1 VAALV
6 SSFFGGSFSAAL
18 PVIGP
23 FAVAN
28 RTPDVPRMVVF
39 PFHSDIQ
46 AAAISKDNTT
56 MFIVDRFNNVVRV
69 IDLSAREQTSTIT
82 VGRPPIVN
90 SANSAPPDGTVVAG
104 IRPTS
109 IMVSPVKNDYRAFV
123 TGRLTRIVVLSACET
138 AVFHEM
144 KEDNV
149 NQLPSLAL
157 SFTWVG
163 IPSVFAT
170 LWRVE
175 DKATSILMETFY
187 RNLKNK
193 MGLYES
199 LRVAQTEMI
208 EGGAYTSPYYWA
220 SVILFGAW
228 L

>member
-1 VAALV
+1 MKRTGMEAVRFSESAIYYGRLSGLLSTAVAAVTADHGGRAVSGVAIVRQTMKTIDTLYQKLNILNVMTAPVLSACGAGALGVAALV
-6 SSFFGGSFSAAL
+6 SSFFG
-18 PVIGP
+18 
-23 FAVAN
+23 
-28 RTPDVPRMVVF
+28 
-39 PFHSDIQ
+39 
-46 AAAISKDNTT
+46 
-56 MFIVDRFNNVVRV
+56 
-69 IDLSAREQTSTIT
+69 
-82 VGRPPIVN
+82 
-90 SANSAPPDGTVVAG
+90 
-104 IRPTS
+104 
-109 IMVSPVKNDYRAFV
+109 
-123 TGRLTRIVVLSACET
+123 LTRIVVLSACET

>member
-1 VAALV
+1 
-6 SSFFGGSFSAAL
+6 
-18 PVIGP
+18 
-23 FAVAN
+23 
-28 RTPDVPRMVVF
+28 
-39 PFHSDIQ
+39 
-46 AAAISKDNTT
+46 
-56 MFIVDRFNNVVRV
+56 
-69 IDLSAREQTSTIT
+69 
-82 VGRPPIVN
+82 
-90 SANSAPPDGTVVAG
+90 
-104 IRPTS
+104 
-109 IMVSPVKNDYRAFV
+109 
-123 TGRLTRIVVLSACET
+123 
-138 AVFHEM
+138 M

-208 EGGAYTSPYYWA
+208 EGGAYANPYYWA